1 MSVIPPDMLRRA
13 ERCVC
18 KFCGGT
24 IEPAVIVYNRYGG
37 SGLELY
43 CSHCGKGEKGIEKE
57 LYLWAKEFVHDSGFN
72 YFTEQTPSEERT
84 QHNIAKVCTILSW
97 HLRRTGHLT
106 DKGLDSHLQ
115 KQLLKRGE
123 LR

>member
-1 MSVIPPDMLRRA
+1 MSVIPPDMLQRA

-18 KFCGGT
+18 KFCGGK

-43 CSHCGKGEKGIEKE
+43 CAHCGKGEKGIETE
-57 LYLWAKEFVHDSGFN
+57 LYEWAKEFVHTSGFN
-72 YFTEQTPSEERT
+72 YFTEQEPSVERT

-97 HLRRTGHLT
+97 HLRRTGNLT
-106 DKGLDSHLQ
+106 DSGLQPHLR
-115 KQLLKRGE
+115 KQLQERGE
-123 LR
+123 LK